1 MGAAGVAEEAES
13 RAMSRRTALI
23 ASAMVG
29 TVCLLWAAPALAHA
43 LLVRSSPESNASL
56 LSPPGSVEMW
66 FSEPIEPAFSTARL
80 VGPTGEDVVTGAVIV
95 DRGDPTHMTLALGE
109 LDPGLYTVAWQTLSS
124 IDGHEWYGSFPFTVL
139 NPDGSRPQAGQAIT
153 VAGGRGDLPTAGEA
167 LARWL
172 ALVPSMLIAGGTLI
186 QLLVTGIRPEAV
198 FAQRS
203 QKLLSRLIWLAA
215 ATVAIGSLLQLALQ
229 SQRLG
234 GFSSFSKLT
243 LGTRTGLLAMV
254 RIMLSAVLG
263 LAAAQFDR
271 QGRLARGLR
280 TALPIACY
288 LVVIPIAASE
298 SSVEAG
304 LWLAATLCALL
315 PLAVFR
321 LPDSDRRIFQSL
333 AIGSLA
339 LLYSFSSSSHAGASQ
354 GNLIAVAA
362 DFVHLAAGSTWLSGL
377 VLLTVLWLQTGRG
390 APEDD
395 YLGAV
400 RRFSTVAGAA
410 VFVIVLSGLFSSLVQ
425 LPTLSALWSTP
436 YGRVLLLKL
445 ALVGLAFLVAFGN
458 NRRVRSW
465 QGTERLPRGI
475 SIEATLAVG
484 VLMVVAVLVQ
494 APTPR
499 SLSTDENA
507 SALSIPFNQVTPT
520 DDLNVHVQVDPAQA
534 GENRFWVH
542 LYHDDGSDIG
552 EVQLVRLF
560 FESPDR
566 QLGRAGADLEALGQD
581 TFATEGAY
589 LSQPGRWQIQVY
601 VRRRGI
607 DDALSSVEF
616 EVAAP
621 PATGSAAGA
630 LSNPIPGVAP
640 LALIGGLALVV
651 GVVPFVWPKLQINR
665 FPRALPAGG
674 ALLIAFGML
683 GMVRGI
689 TGANAA
695 KIPLVRRTNPIPPT
709 SESITRGLGIYQQSC
724 VICHGVTGKGD
735 GPVGVT
741 LSPRPSNFEI
751 HMPPGIH
758 TDGQLLD
765 WISSG
770 FPGSEM
776 PAFGNGYSEDE
787 LWDVINYIRTFG
799 LESGP

>member
-1 MGAAGVAEEAES
+1 MNRRTPLIATLLAGV
-13 RAMSRRTALI
+13 
-23 ASAMVG
+23 
-29 TVCLLWAAPALAHA
+29 VCLLWAVPALAHA

-66 FSEPIEPAFSTARL
+66 FSEPLEPAFSTARL
-80 VGPTGEDVVTGAVIV
+80 VGPTGEEVGTGAVIV
-95 DRGDPTHMTLALGE
+95 DSSDPTHMTLALGE

-139 NPDGSRPQAGQAIT
+139 NSDGSRPAAGQVVS

-167 LARWL
+167 LARWMAL
-172 ALVPSMLIAGGTLI
+172 APSMLIAGGTLI
-186 QLLVTGIRPEAV
+186 HLLVTGKGPEAG
-198 FAQRS
+198 FAKRS
-203 QKLLSRLIWLAA
+203 RSLLTQLIWLSASA
-215 ATVAIGSLLQLALQ
+215 VVIGSLLQLAMQ
-229 SQRLG
+229 SHRLG

-254 RIMLSAVLG
+254 RIMLGAVLA

-271 QGRLARGLR
+271 QGRLARALR
-280 TALPIACY
+280 TALPMACY
-288 LVVIPIAASE
+288 LVVIPIAATE
-298 SSVEAG
+298 DSVEAG
-304 LWLAATLCALL
+304 LWLAASVCALL
-315 PLAVFR
+315 PLAAFR
-321 LPDSDRRIFQSL
+321 LPNSNRRSFQSL

-339 LLYSFSSSSHAGASQ
+339 LLYSFSASSHAGASQ
-354 GNLIAVAA
+354 GSLFAVVA

-377 VLLTVLWLQTGRG
+377 VLLTVLWWQTGRA
-390 APEDD
+390 APGDD
-395 YLGAV
+395 YLNAV

-425 LPTLSALWSTP
+425 LPTVSALWSTS

-445 ALVGLAFLVAFGN
+445 TLVGLAFLVAYGN
-458 NRRVRSW
+458 NQRVRSW
-465 QGTERLPRGI
+465 QGTERLPRSI

-499 SLSTDENA
+499 SLSSGENA
-507 SALSIPFNQVTPT
+507 SAFSIPFNQVTPT

-542 LYHDDGSDIG
+542 LYHDDGSNIG

-560 FESPDR
+560 FESLDR

-607 DDALSSVEF
+607 DDTLSPVEF

-621 PATGSAAGA
+621 PATGNAAGA
-630 LSNPIPGVAP
+630 LSNPVPGVAP

-651 GVVPFVWPKLQINR
+651 GVVPFLWPKLQIVR

-674 ALLIAFGML
+674 ALLIAFGVFGL
-683 GMVRGI
+683 VRGI
-689 TGANAA
+689 SGASAA
-695 KIPLVRRTNPIPPT
+695 QIPLVRRTNPIPPT
-709 SESITRGLGIYQQSC
+709 SESIARGLEIYQQSC

-770 FPGSEM
+770 FPGSAM

-787 LWDVINYIRTFG
+787 LWDVINYIRAFG
-799 LESGP
+799 SGTGP